1 MQTVLLKAVNVQTN
15 TMESIKW
22 TYHEERSKWTYHEER
37 SKWTYHEERSIATTL
52 FFWKFNF

>member
-37 SKWTYHEERSIATTL
+37 SIATTL